1 MGKWY
6 CNLQKKY
13 RVLIL
18 ISIWILSLLMLIL
31 ASVLTDEDGNPNGV
45 CSLLWL
51 IALVFDICFSV
62 LFIKASK
69 HEASSKKNDTGFQA
83 NLEVIPTELNDDQ
96 IQARGEEKRKM
107 VIDSTKTSK
116 IQTEGYSNPSEFIA
130 LDLETHNTNNDSV
143 SSISF
148 VHIRDG
154 GSYPQGF

>member
-51 IALVFDICFSV
+51 IALVFAICFSV

-69 HEASSKKNDTGFQA
+69 QEASSKKNDTRLQA
-83 NLEVIPTELNDDQ
+83 NLEVVPAELKDDQ
-96 IQARGEEKRKM
+96 IQAGERRRGKW
-107 VIDSTKTSK
+107 
-116 IQTEGYSNPSEFIA
+116 
-130 LDLETHNTNNDSV
+130 
-143 SSISF
+143 
-148 VHIRDG
+148 
-154 GSYPQGF
+154 